1 MDSQRY
7 IFKYYYIGIKH
18 FFGSQRQKNIPTIE
32 DCLIKALDKKDYI
45 INFKDSSFEVAS
57 RTDRFVSARG
67 ATFSFI
73 TNKKPTLI
81 EINNALPKEIGIWAF
96 AKAPTNFSSR
106 HNAIY
111 RHYKYI
117 VPQSLKYLQK
127 KYEINLDIMK
137 KACNELEGI
146 HDFTNFCKKENNEK
160 KTEKRVDLVEMT
172 VQKNS
177 LIFDFKS
184 KSFLRQQ
191 IRRMVKKILEL
202 GKNEINYDDFLNLL
216 NPKNYYS
223 YQPADPSG
231 LILWDIIYDNSI
243 QFQVDLKSKERME
256 NYFLHQKRKYQ
267 QKYELFNILQHS
279 DFS

>member
-1 MDSQRY
+1 M
-7 IFKYYYIGIKH
+7 
-18 FFGSQRQKNIPTIE
+18 
-32 DCLIKALDKKDYI
+32 
-45 INFKDSSFEVAS
+45 
-57 RTDRFVSARG
+57 
-67 ATFSFI
+67 
-73 TNKKPTLI
+73 
-81 EINNALPKEIGIWAF
+81 
-96 AKAPTNFSSR
+96 
-106 HNAIY
+106 
-111 RHYKYI
+111 
-117 VPQSLKYLQK
+117 
-127 KYEINLDIMK
+127 DIMK
-137 KACNELEGI
+137 NACKELEGI
-146 HDFTNFCKKENNEK
+146 NDFVNFFKKENNEK
-160 KTEKRVDLVEMT
+160 QTKRRLDLAEMS
-172 VQKNS
+172 VQKNR

-202 GKNEINYDDFLNLL
+202 GKGEINYDDFLNLL

-256 NYFLHQKRKYQ
+256 NYFLSQKRKYQ

>member
-1 MDSQRY
+1 MEFQRY
-7 IFKYYYIGIKH
+7 VFKYYYIGNKY

-32 DCLIKALDKKDYI
+32 DCLIKALEKKDYI
-45 INFKDSSFEVAS
+45 TNFKDSSFEAAS
-57 RTDRFVSARG
+57 RTDRLVSARG

-73 TNKKPTLI
+73 TNKKPILI
-81 EINNALPKEIGIWAF
+81 EMNTALPKEIGIWAF
-96 AKAPTNFSSR
+96 SRAPMNFSSR
-106 HNAIY
+106 KNAIC

-117 VPQSLKYLQK
+117 VPQSLKYFQK
-127 KYEINLDIMK
+127 KYEINIDIMK
-137 KACNELEGI
+137 KACKELEGV
-146 HDFTNFCKKENNEK
+146 HDFANFCKKENNEK

-172 VQKNS
+172 VQKNR

-202 GKNEINYDDFLNLL
+202 GKGEINYNDFLNLL
-216 NPKNYYS
+216 NSKNYYS

-231 LILWDIIYDNSI
+231 LLLWDIIYDNSI
-243 QFQVDLKSKERME
+243 KFQTDLKSKERME
-256 NYFLHQKRKYQ
+256 HYFLSQKQKYQ
-267 QKYELFNILQHS
+267 HKFQLFNILQHS